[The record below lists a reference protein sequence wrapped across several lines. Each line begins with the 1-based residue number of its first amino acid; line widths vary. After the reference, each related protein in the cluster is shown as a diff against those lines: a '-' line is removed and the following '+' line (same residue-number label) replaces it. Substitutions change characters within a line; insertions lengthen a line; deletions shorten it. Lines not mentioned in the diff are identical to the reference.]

1 MLERKPGV
9 RMINKIRELP
19 EKAAFTIGLSMIFV
33 CPIVLLFIPVDKWM
47 TIAFQGIVGFISIL
61 FILSAAEKRHARSAI
76 DK

>member
-1 MLERKPGV
+1 
-9 RMINKIRELP
+9 MINKIRELP

-47 TIAFQGIVGFISIL
+47 TIAIQGIVGFISIL
-61 FILSAAEKRHARSAI
+61 FILSAADKRHARTGS